1 MFEESKIWLFTFI
14 FTALIGLGYGS
25 FYLTTVDAANLALQE
40 SKSKLASTHE
50 AFAYKKKMWTDVET
64 HVVKNR
70 ELSEQ
75 NSVLLKAKD
84 VLDTRHRKVASEFN
98 YSVESMKSAVDK
110 TRNSAPGT
118 ELGDIMLTNG
128 KMLRGAKIRKL
139 DSSGLSL
146 IHADGIGLVPDDLLP
161 AEIKERYDLGPS
173 ALLPEMEQARATFLE
188 KAVVEEVDDSSSSKI
203 SAVKKRISTLEIQK
217 ESSTKHKEKLEKEVK
232 DLEEQ
237 IKAAD
242 AKRAPTQSL
251 RTMKDVVD
259 GNAGM
264 ARNELKAQKLE
275 IEKVKAELEVLQRKK

>member
-1 MFEESKIWLFTFI
+1 MFEESKVWLFTFI
-14 FTALIGLGYGS
+14 FAALIGIGYGS
-25 FYLTTVDAANLALQE
+25 FYLTTVDEANLALQE

-50 AFAYKKKMWTDVET
+50 SLAYKKKMWADVET

-84 VLDTRHRKVASEFN
+84 VLDTRYRKVASDFN

-110 TRNSAPGT
+110 SRGAAPGT

-139 DSSGLSL
+139 DSSGRSL
-146 IHADGIGLVPDDLLP
+146 IHADGIGLVTIDLLP
-161 AEIKERYDLGPS
+161 AEIKARYDLGPG
-173 ALLPEMEQARATFLE
+173 ALLPEMELARATFLE
-188 KAVVEEVDDSSSSKI
+188 KAVVEVVDDSSSSKI
-203 SAVKKRISTLEIQK
+203 SAVKKRISTLEIQM

-237 IKAAD
+237 IKAAE

-264 ARNELKAQKLE
+264 ARNELKVQKLE
-275 IEKVKAELEVLQRKK
+275 IEKMKAELELLQRKK